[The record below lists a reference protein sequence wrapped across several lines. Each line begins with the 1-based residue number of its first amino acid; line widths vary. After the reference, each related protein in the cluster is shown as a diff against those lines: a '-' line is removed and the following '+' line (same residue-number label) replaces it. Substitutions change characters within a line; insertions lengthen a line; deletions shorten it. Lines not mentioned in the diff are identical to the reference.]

1 MTGQWKPTP
10 HEETRSPAALAGS
23 TVLMIAFLL
32 VANTA
37 VIPAT
42 AEIAVAA
49 RTVLA
54 PAPPMG
60 WANWNR
66 FFCDYDERTIRAQA
80 DALVATGMRDLGY
93 KYLIIQECIAPNRD
107 IMGNLVA
114 DAKRFPHGIKTL
126 ADYLH
131 SRGLKAGIYTD
142 VGPFTCFSKPKYQ
155 GSYNHEDQDAATFAS
170 WGMDLIE
177 VDFCNKP
184 DGHTGKELYGRMAA
198 GIRRT
203 GRPMLLYICSWG
215 KEAPW
220 EWAKGVGQLWRTDE
234 DISYQKNHVNWDDIV
249 RNFKSNAQHA
259 AFNGP
264 DSWNDPDMLEVGN
277 AGITPIEARSHFSMW
292 AISAAPLLVGT
303 DLTQIDWETHAILIN
318 PEVIAVDQ
326 DALGAGPIRTGDDKD
341 GVEVWEKPLS
351 GGSGGT
357 KAVLL
362 LNLASKKAM
371 ASVRWSDLRLR
382 PNARVRDLWSRKDV
396 GIFTDG
402 YSVEIPPHGSV
413 LLKVSGEVLENG
425 L

>member
-1 MTGQWKPTP
+1 
-10 HEETRSPAALAGS
+10 
-23 TVLMIAFLL
+23 
-32 VANTA
+32 
-37 VIPAT
+37 
-42 AEIAVAA
+42 
-49 RTVLA
+49 
-54 PAPPMG
+54 
-60 WANWNR
+60 
-66 FFCDYDERTIRAQA
+66 
-80 DALVATGMRDLGY
+80 
-93 KYLIIQECIAPNRD
+93 
-107 IMGNLVA
+107 
-114 DAKRFPHGIKTL
+114 
-126 ADYLH
+126 
-131 SRGLKAGIYTD
+131 
-142 VGPFTCFSKPKYQ
+142 
-155 GSYNHEDQDAATFAS
+155 
-170 WGMDLIE
+170 MDLIE

-184 DGHTGKELYGRMAA
+184 DDHSGKELYGRMAA

-259 AFNGP
+259 AVNGP

-303 DLTQIDWETHAILIN
+303 DLTQMDWETHAILIN

-326 DALGAGPIRTGDDKD
+326 DALGAGPIRTGDHKD

-351 GGSGGT
+351 GGCGGT

-362 LNLASKKAM
+362 LNLASKKAI

-382 PNARVRDLWSRKDV
+382 PNARVRDLWSRKDLGV
-396 GIFTDG
+396 FTDG